1 MWPLDC
7 SAPGFPVLHCLP
19 EFAQTMKNGENN
31 RLATHF
37 LVLGRWKRTSVRY
50 TKSRALISAH
60 PRVSS
65 AGRGAPSFLRG
76 SDAGGPKGHP
86 KATPELPP
94 APLLCVQPHGEGGF
108 DFPGSS
114 DGKVSACNAGDPGS
128 IPGSGRSPGEGS
140 GSDQDHP
147 QEKKN
152 AKGKMVV

>member
-1 MWPLDC
+1 M
-7 SAPGFPVLHCLP
+7 
-19 EFAQTMKNGENN
+19 
-31 RLATHF
+31 
-37 LVLGRWKRTSVRY
+37 TSVRY

-140 GSDQDHP
+140 GNPLQYSLEDPMDRG
-147 QEKKN
+147 
-152 AKGKMVV
+152 A